1 MLISAATYQ
10 SRSLELFHTPLL
22 DRRDHAAAASLLL
35 LFYCRSELQ
44 IGDVSSVR
52 QLWFKASSLAAGL

>member
-22 DRRDHAAAASLLL
+22 DRRDHAAAALLL

-44 IGDVSSVR
+44 IGHVSSVR